1 MKIAVDAMGGDN
13 APAIV
18 VQGAVAAAR
27 ELGLSVILVG
37 DECVVSRELGRE
49 KPPPGLLEI
58 YHCAEVVGMDEGPAD
73 AVRRKKNSSIR
84 VAFDLVKSGRAQAVV
99 SAGNSGA
106 TLAAGMFVLGRLK
119 GVERPAIAGVF
130 PTLKGRT
137 VVIDLGANVDCKPSF
152 LFQFAIMA
160 ETYARVALGV
170 EHPRVGLL
178 SIGEE
183 DSKGNDLVRQV
194 RLLLKGSSLN
204 FVGNIEGR
212 DILSGETD
220 VVVCDGFVG
229 NVVLKLA
236 EGMAE
241 AMGVMLANE
250 LKADFISRL
259 GTMLALPAL
268 KRFKRKVDYNEFGGA
283 PLLGI
288 NGVGIISHGG
298 SSAKAIRNAI
308 RTAAEMVSG
317 DVPGRMQEGLSRQ
330 T

>member
-1 MKIAVDAMGGDN
+1 
-13 APAIV
+13 
-18 VQGAVAAAR
+18 
-27 ELGLSVILVG
+27 
-37 DECVVSRELGRE
+37 
-49 KPPPGLLEI
+49 
-58 YHCAEVVGMDEGPAD
+58 
-73 AVRRKKNSSIR
+73 
-84 VAFDLVKSGRAQAVV
+84 
-99 SAGNSGA
+99 
-106 TLAAGMFVLGRLK
+106 
-119 GVERPAIAGVF
+119 
-130 PTLKGRT
+130 
-137 VVIDLGANVDCKPSF
+137 
-152 LFQFAIMA
+152 
-160 ETYARVALGV
+160 
-170 EHPRVGLL
+170 
-178 SIGEE
+178 
-183 DSKGNDLVRQV
+183 
-194 RLLLKGSSLN
+194 LLKGSSLN

-241 AMGVMLANE
+241 AMGVMLASE